1 MMTEHYTLRI
11 QKTETIVINGERTRT
26 PNIDVVDKGNLGI
39 HRFDYMCSAIGCD
52 IQHPQGSGAQ
62 ALEEIRK
69 IESGEAQKIEA
80 DGNAWVAHITKE
92 RVWFEGLYN
101 QGEGGEVSLAQ
112 YKLAVQT
119 YVQFLS
125 DPEQKCIEVAFPAE

>member
-1 MMTEHYTLRI
+1 MMR
-11 QKTETIVINGERTRT
+11 
-26 PNIDVVDKGNLGI
+26 D
-39 HRFDYMCSAIGCD
+39 AITSD
-52 IQHPQGSGAQ
+52 IQNPEGSGATTLRHISQ
-62 ALEEIRK
+62 V
-69 IESGEAQKIEA
+69 ESGEAKKIEA

>member
-1 MMTEHYTLRI
+1 MNYPKYILRCIQGLRVGTGSIDFNLHVLTLKAQPVKHFEMMCE
-11 QKTETIVINGERTRT
+11 
-26 PNIDVVDKGNLGI
+26 
-39 HRFDYMCSAIGCD
+39 AIYCD

-92 RVWFEGLYN
+92 RVWFEGLYG

>member
-1 MMTEHYTLRI
+1 MNHYQLKI
-11 QKTETIVINGERTRT
+11 QPSHSVKEALVETWTRT
-26 PNIDVVDKGNLGI
+26 IDITDESGSFAKKFLL
-39 HRFDYMCSAIGCD
+39 MCAAITDD

-125 DPEQKCIEVAFPAE
+125 DSEQKCIEVAFPAE

>member
-1 MMTEHYTLRI
+1 MNSLKLICKSYEPATSEPRLDGREI
-11 QKTETIVINGERTRT
+11 FVN
-26 PNIDVVDKGNLGI
+26 DSLGA
-39 HRFDYMCSAIGCD
+39 SAVQFELMRWAIYED

-92 RVWFEGLYN
+92 RVWFEGLYG

>member
-1 MMTEHYTLRI
+1 MTLNYILRVQKSEIVVHGGEEMMSAA
-11 QKTETIVINGERTRT
+11 V
-26 PNIDVVDKGNLGI
+26 DVLNDKNLSI
-39 HRFDYMCSAIGCD
+39 HRFDYMCSAIDCD
-52 IQHPQGSGAQ
+52 IQSAEGSGATTLRHISQ
-62 ALEEIRK
+62 V
-69 IESGEAQKIEA
+69 ESGEAQKIEA

-92 RVWFEGLYN
+92 RVWFEGLYG

-125 DPEQKCIEVAFPAE
+125 DPEQKCIEVTFPAE